1 MKNKIMENWKKL
13 AQSVT
18 TVRKA
23 FGRRVIA
30 ASKMPG
36 RLVTAARKE
45 AVLRAAGLLAGGL
58 AFVWWCVLYPELCF
72 PQDTYAAVSGAEEES
87 ADSFPQSE
95 EENVRSLPRSEEEN
109 ARSLP
114 QSEEENLHSLLQA
127 EEEQVIVKSRLLEWL
142 EQHGYIK

>member
-30 ASKMPG
+30 ASKMLG

-72 PQDTYAAVSGAEEES
+72 PQDTYAAVSGEEES
-87 ADSFPQSE
+87 GNSFPQSE
-95 EENVRSLPRSEEEN
+95 EENVRSLPQSEEEN
-109 ARSLP
+109 VRGLL

-142 EQHGYIK
+142 EQHGYIR